1 MKLSQRCR
9 LTSMIAVMVL
19 ASSVVLPLGWADGN
33 ETKSVLRDV
42 AVAGSLNGFEI
53 PYRPMGPVFAVI
65 QQLQPS
71 ELGEQVQV
79 RVEASRA
86 LFCAPFRLG
95 DAGRLVLDCTGAH
108 VQALPTP
115 SRVDLDSVRSV
126 RVGQFKTDVP
136 RLVVDLEGQ
145 PIYDHRHDGNT
156 IIGTFDSI
164 HPKPS
169 ALGSTSKAME
179 FAPLP
184 ENRQNERARSTMVSF
199 VQDTSALADHAEGTS
214 PSPTTDKASLS
225 NQSMPTSALAVSP
238 ASVPTDPPAVQETD
252 AEADRPVKNVD
263 STPGDKDYVIGA
275 EDVLAINVWREP
287 ELSRSV
293 PVRPDGKISL
303 PLVGDISVSGLT
315 PRLLQA
321 RLTNELDSYIRK
333 PKVTVIVQEVNSR
346 KFYII
351 GQVQKPGSYSLAAH
365 VAILDA
371 LAMAGGFRDFAKV
384 QQIYLLRL
392 MSGGARKR
400 IQFDYKAA
408 VNGKNSY
415 RDIEL
420 QPGDTLVVP

>member
-1 MKLSQRCR
+1 
-9 LTSMIAVMVL
+9 MIAVMLL

-33 ETKSVLRDV
+33 ETKSALRDV
-42 AVAGSLNGFEI
+42 AGAGSLNSFEI
-53 PYRPMGPVFAVI
+53 PYRPMGPVFAAI
-65 QQLQPS
+65 QGVQPS
-71 ELGEQVQV
+71 ELGQQVQV

-86 LFCAPFRLG
+86 LFCAPFRLP
-95 DAGRLVLDCTGAH
+95 DPDRLVLDCTGAH
-108 VQALPTP
+108 VQVPSTP
-115 SRVDLDSVRSV
+115 SRVDLDSVHSV
-126 RVGQFKTDVP
+126 RIGQFKADVT
-136 RLVVDLEGQ
+136 RLIVDLEGR
-145 PIYDHRHDGNT
+145 PIYDIRHDGST

-164 HPKPS
+164 LPKPS

-179 FAPLP
+179 LVPLTV
-184 ENRQNERARSTMVSF
+184 NRQNERAPSRMVSI
-199 VQDTSALADHAEGTS
+199 VQDTPALADRAEGTS
-214 PSPTTDKASLS
+214 PSPTTDKAPLP
-225 NQSMPTSALAVSP
+225 NQPIPTSAPVASP
-238 ASVPTDPPAVQETD
+238 ASRPSDPPAVQETD

-263 STPGDKDYVIGA
+263 STPADKDYVIGA

-392 MSGGARKR
+392 MSGGSRKR